1 LNGNF
6 TLEVVIRDVKLMF
19 VNECINVL
27 KKLITIKNINAV
39 KNFNAG
45 KNFNR

>member
-1 LNGNF
+1 
-6 TLEVVIRDVKLMF
+6 MF

-45 KNFNR
+45 KNFNRQTARFAKHY